1 VARQQSLHEQRRNAP
16 PITILLQLPQIR
28 KMQLPS
34 LSVMVEQD
42 DQLARKMY
50 LLLVLP
56 ISERLI

>member
-1 VARQQSLHEQRRNAP
+1 
-16 PITILLQLPQIR
+16 
-28 KMQLPS
+28 MQLPS

-56 ISERLI
+56 TSERLI